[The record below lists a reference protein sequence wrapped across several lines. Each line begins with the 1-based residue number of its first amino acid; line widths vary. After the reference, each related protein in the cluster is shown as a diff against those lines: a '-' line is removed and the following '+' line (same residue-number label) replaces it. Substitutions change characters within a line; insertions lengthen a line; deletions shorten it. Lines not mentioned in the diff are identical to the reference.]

1 MVFPESICE
10 TSICFKTRNKDVTQ
24 GCVFGT
30 SVVGSFEDDQ
40 VESSGFRVKSTQ
52 VRSCMP
58 PFVCNM
64 HQKSVE
70 CLLFPLKIWLY
81 LIMILVQ
88 LFKKFSCEGWFDDR
102 WLQFLCL
109 PWCLY

>member
-1 MVFPESICE
+1 M
-10 TSICFKTRNKDVTQ
+10 
-24 GCVFGT
+24 
-30 SVVGSFEDDQ
+30 VGSFEDDQ
-40 VESSGFRVKSTQ
+40 VESSDFRVRVHKLDPA
-52 VRSCMP
+52 CLL
-58 PFVCNM
+58 FVCNM

-70 CLLFPLKIWLY
+70 CLLFPLKIQLY

-102 WLQFLCL
+102 WLQSLCL